1 MTDGTAEF
9 LKSGEFVDAA
19 HPDVRAFAERT
30 VEGTDGEP
38 QQAVALYRAVRDGIR
53 YDPYIDFNDPDNFRA
68 SGALAAGRAFCI
80 GKSTLLAA
88 CCRAVGIPARV
99 GFADVRNHVTSP
111 RLYALVQTDVFVWHS
126 YTDILIDGKW
136 VKATPAFDVGV
147 CERAGLQPLEFDGRN
162 DSLFQACDLDGRRRM
177 EYLHHRGT
185 YADVPHDEIVAD
197 FRARYPAMMAPDRVV
212 AGNFQAEAVAPK

>member
-1 MTDGTAEF
+1 MTEGTAEF
-9 LKSGEFVDAA
+9 LDSGEFVDAN
-19 HPDVRAFAERT
+19 HPAVRAFAERT
-30 VEGTDGEP
+30 VAGISGE
-38 QQAVALYRAVRDGIR
+38 ANRAIALYRAVRDGVR

-197 FRARYPAMMAPDRVV
+197 FRAHYPAMMAPDRVV
-212 AGNFQAEAVAPK
+212 AGNFHAEAVAPK